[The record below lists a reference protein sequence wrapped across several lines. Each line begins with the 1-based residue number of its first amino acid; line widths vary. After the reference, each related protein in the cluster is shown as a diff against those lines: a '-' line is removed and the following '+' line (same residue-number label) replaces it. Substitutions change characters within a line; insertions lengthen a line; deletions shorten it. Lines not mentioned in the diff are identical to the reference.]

1 MVLVAP
7 GEFFGSDD
15 VVEASNV
22 DDNATN
28 LLIDTTPAQYV
39 ERDISAVAIAKFAQ
53 NVDRAFIGHP
63 GGTPERTQRLSV
75 ELNGE
80 LTGFVV
86 GHPTDTKPGSELAE
100 RISEPTQVDE
110 STFGNAV
117 DVTGRAERAV
127 RTGTQTAHQHVLDV
141 VLIQNGE
148 DSPRVERSLS
158 HRARQPP
165 AVR

>member
-1 MVLVAP
+1 MV
-7 GEFFGSDD
+7 
-15 VVEASNV
+15 VVGFARIFRWCRRVLEVPEA
-22 DDNATN
+22 
-28 LLIDTTPAQYV
+28 
-39 ERDISAVAIAKFAQ
+39 R
-53 NVDRAFIGHP
+53 
-63 GGTPERTQRLSV
+63 
-75 ELNGE
+75 
-80 LTGFVV
+80 FVV
-86 GHPTDTKPGSELAE
+86 GHPTDTKPGAELAE

-141 VLIQNGE
+141 VLTQNGE